1 MRTMPSA
8 RYADRVTGMPSRPP
22 AGRCRDLQQSY
33 QHLMHSAVGPRVEQ
47 FHTFQTSR
55 PQVYYAA
62 KATSVTA
69 SSVTCAYTHFK
80 VWPSGWWWWG
90 WGCVVCV
97 VCVCGGGGGCLVGCV
112 CGVCGW
118 GVGGGGWVGVGGCGW
133 VGVVVVVVC
142 VCGGGGG
149 VDGGGTER
157 QGDGGHARCLRAIPN
172 FSILG
177 TLCLSEHA
185 CRMCLMAA
193 RLATCAGHAP
203 REAGAHGCAAVA
215 RHAQPGGVGV

>member
-1 MRTMPSA
+1 MA
-8 RYADRVTGMPSRPP
+8 LWLVV
-22 AGRCRDLQQSY
+22 
-33 QHLMHSAVGPRVEQ
+33 VG
-47 FHTFQTSR
+47 
-55 PQVYYAA
+55 
-62 KATSVTA
+62 
-69 SSVTCAYTHFK
+69 
-80 VWPSGWWWWG
+80 
-90 WGCVVCV
+90 
-97 VCVCGGGGGCLVGCV
+97 VGV
-112 CGVCGW
+112 CGVCGVCVWWWGWVSGGVCVW
-118 GVGGGGWVGVGGCGW
+118 GVWVGCGWGWVGGCGW
-133 VGVVVVVVC
+133 VWVGGCGGGGGVC
-142 VCGGGGG
+142 VCGGGG